1 MQKLKEACPG
11 GAGSCKMPVEGAEV
25 RVFDR
30 NDPTFRVTY
39 GIKNLGSG
47 IYDQVFWN
55 DIGRVGACTTDASGF
70 CIAGE
75 EAVGD
80 FLVIVKYTDGDL
92 GTVYTGKPKSP
103 EDFVGGLASKEFQ
116 VIKVYK
122 EDGSIQLSGGSKTVL
137 SGSYL
142 EIISP
147 DYAVWEEG
155 ADDYVYPFIFTSDSD
170 WDVDLCAE
178 VPFGYAI
185 VGVYN
190 ADGDLIAT
198 DECVQAL
205 VADETIVVAYDVF
218 DFQSPKPHMKIKFKI
233 QHEGKVHRFELE
245 TPGHRRGRDKPDNG
259 KGRGGGQTGVILPMA
274 EAIGPPLLAG
284 VCSATQERRR
294 RHRTS

>member
-142 EIISP
+142 EIIPRTMRCGRKGQMITSIPSYSP
-147 DYAVWEEG
+147 RIRTGTWICA
-155 ADDYVYPFIFTSDSD
+155 PMCPSD
-170 WDVDLCAE
+170 
-178 VPFGYAI
+178 
-185 VGVYN
+185 
-190 ADGDLIAT
+190 
-198 DECVQAL
+198 
-205 VADETIVVAYDVF
+205 
-218 DFQSPKPHMKIKFKI
+218 
-233 QHEGKVHRFELE
+233 
-245 TPGHRRGRDKPDNG
+245 TPSWGSTTR
-259 KGRGGGQTGVILPMA
+259 TGI
-274 EAIGPPLLAG
+274 
-284 VCSATQERRR
+284 
-294 RHRTS
+294 